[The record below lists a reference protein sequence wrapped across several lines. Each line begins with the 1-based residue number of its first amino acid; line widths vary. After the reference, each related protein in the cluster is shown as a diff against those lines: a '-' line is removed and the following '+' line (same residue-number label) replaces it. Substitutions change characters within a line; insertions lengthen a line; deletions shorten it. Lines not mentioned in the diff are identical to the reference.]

1 MGRGPYAL
9 PMKNELR
16 AVWERYV
23 ASWKVTSPAE
33 KREIY
38 ATCLA
43 PSCVYTD
50 PLTQTRGWD
59 ELDQYMA
66 SFHQQL
72 PGGHFVTEQFLAH
85 HGRSVARWKM
95 LSGEGLPV
103 GEGLSYAEYD
113 DQQRLVAMTGF
124 FETPGS
130 PQPA

>member
-1 MGRGPYAL
+1 MN
-9 PMKNELR
+9 NELK

-33 KREIY
+33 KRQIY

-43 PSCVYTD
+43 PACIYSD
-50 PLTQTRGWD
+50 PLTQARGWD

-66 SFHQQL
+66 SFHQQI
-72 PGGHFVTEQFLAH
+72 PGGHFVTEQFFAH

-95 LSGEGLPV
+95 LSGEGLPL
-103 GEGLSYAEYD
+103 GEGISYAEYD
-113 DQQRLVAMTGF
+113 EQHRLVAMTGF

-130 PQPA
+130 QPAA